1 MDYSKFYLKN
11 YEPEKEVSDENE
23 RVIFPQIES
32 HKQPEI
38 IYINPDGEEFDPADK
53 NKLISDFGYPLKED
67 NDADV
72 DKEKYGL
79 ADADEHEIPVSRPE
93 INDKADKKQSF
104 AARFC
109 QAVLIFAIIVMT
121 LIVSADFI
129 SDGKAIAAIAD
140 LANGNVEKY
149 YAVLCNPK
157 DNMDNVEIDAYAM
170 RLKGG
175 AGFAVKNGEKYYIVY
190 DVYRNLSD
198 AEDCVK
204 ENGGEIL
211 TLERDNYDDVEG
223 ELKNYTDYPHKT
235 VKELGDVLEELTSK
249 KITTSE
255 AIEKLKDVR
264 ENFAVTYENMNGV
277 AATDNDEASLRLLAN
292 ASVAMSALDYL
303 LDLTVSRPN
312 LACDIRY
319 TMCRILF
326 VYYYS
331 K

>member
-11 YEPEKEVSDENE
+11 YVPDQDADESDEKIVVPE
-23 RVIFPQIES
+23 LGMRS
-32 HKQPEI
+32 QPEI
-38 IYINPDGEEFDPADK
+38 IYINPDGEEFDPENRRESQNSA
-53 NKLISDFGYPLKED
+53 FGYSVED
-67 NDADV
+67 GIANLDDGYTASD
-72 DKEKYGL
+72 
-79 ADADEHEIPVSRPE
+79 DEYRIPVSRAE
-93 INDKADKKQSF
+93 NAAKTEKKQSF

-190 DVYRNLSD
+190 DVYGNLSD
-198 AEDCVK
+198 AEDYVK

-211 TLERDNYDDVEG
+211 TLESDNYDDVEG

-255 AIEKLKDVR
+255 ALDKLKDIR
-264 ENFAVTYENMNGV
+264 ENFAVTYENMNSVSV
-277 AATDNDEASLRLLAN
+277 ADNDEASLRLLAN
-292 ASVAMSALDYL
+292 ASVVMSALDYL
-303 LDLTVSRPN
+303 LDLTISRPN

-319 TMCRILF
+319 TVCRILF

>member
-11 YEPEKEVSDENE
+11 YVPDQDADESDEKIVVPE
-23 RVIFPQIES
+23 LGMRS
-32 HKQPEI
+32 QPEI
-38 IYINPDGEEFDPADK
+38 IYINPDGEEFDPENRRESQNSA
-53 NKLISDFGYPLKED
+53 FGYSVED
-67 NDADV
+67 GIANLDDGYTASD
-72 DKEKYGL
+72 
-79 ADADEHEIPVSRPE
+79 DEYRIPVSRAE
-93 INDKADKKQSF
+93 NAAKTEKKQSF

-190 DVYRNLSD
+190 DVYGNLSD
-198 AEDCVK
+198 AEDYVK

-211 TLERDNYDDVEG
+211 TLESDNYDDVEG

-255 AIEKLKDVR
+255 ALDKLKDIR
-264 ENFAVTYENMNGV
+264 ENFAVTYENMNSVSV
-277 AATDNDEASLRLLAN
+277 ADNDEASLRLLAN

-303 LDLTVSRPN
+303 LDLTISRPN

-319 TMCRILF
+319 TVCRILF

>member
-11 YEPEKEVSDENE
+11 YVPDQNADESDEKIVVPE
-23 RVIFPQIES
+23 LGMRS
-32 HKQPEI
+32 QPEI
-38 IYINPDGEEFDPADK
+38 IYINPDGEEFDPE
-53 NKLISDFGYPLKED
+53 NRRESQNSPFGYSVED
-67 NDADV
+67 GIANRDDGYTASD
-72 DKEKYGL
+72 
-79 ADADEHEIPVSRPE
+79 DEYRIPVSRAE
-93 INDKADKKQSF
+93 NAAKTEKKQSF

-190 DVYRNLSD
+190 DVYGNLSD
-198 AEDCVK
+198 AEDYVK

-255 AIEKLKDVR
+255 ALDKLKDVR
-264 ENFAVTYENMNGV
+264 ENFAVTYENMNSVSV
-277 AATDNDEASLRLLAN
+277 ADNDEASLRLLAN
-292 ASVAMSALDYL
+292 ASVAMSTLDYL
-303 LDLTVSRPN
+303 LDLTISRPN

-319 TMCRILF
+319 TVCRILF